1 MTNPKNKVIGIV
13 GGGQLG
19 RMTILEARKMD
30 IKVIVLTPEHPS
42 PASDI
47 ADEYIIGSLYDEK
60 KIKELA
66 EKCDILSYEIEHIN
80 VSVLEEIEKSG
91 KIVNP
96 SAKVLQVIQDKSKQK
111 ALLEKNNLPTSKWD
125 YVNETNLNEM
135 IKKYGFPVVQKSCTG
150 GYDGK
155 GVFVLKSE
163 ADIPNMIKGESFFE
177 EFVPF
182 EKEIATLVA
191 RNERGQI
198 KTYPMVDMAFDPSTN
213 MCDITVCPSQI
224 SKEIEEK
231 AKEIAKK
238 AVEALDGYGLFGV
251 EMFLTK
257 EGEILIN
264 EIAPRPHNS
273 GHYTIEGCYTSQ
285 YEQYLRAIMN
295 LPLGA
300 TDYIKPNVMINLF
313 GEIGYSGET
322 YVEGFDDALE
332 IEGVNVHLYGK
343 RETKPNRKMGHIT
356 VLDDN
361 IDLALEKAKKA
372 KSLIKIISKEG
383 K

>member
-1 MTNPKNKVIGIV
+1 MNNPKNKTIGIV

-47 ADEYIIGSLYDEK
+47 ADDYIIGNLYDEK
-60 KIKELA
+60 KIRELA
-66 EKCDILSYEIEHIN
+66 EKCDILTYEIEHIN
-80 VSVLEEIEKSG
+80 VAVLEEIEKSG

-96 SAKVLQVIQDKSKQK
+96 SAKVLKVIQDKAKQK
-111 ALLEKNNLPTSKWD
+111 ALLQKYNLPTSNWD
-125 YVNETNLNEM
+125 YVTEDNLQHM
-135 IKKYGFPVVQKSCTG
+135 LKKYGYPVVQKSCTG

-182 EKEIATLVA
+182 EKEIAIMVA
-191 RNERGQI
+191 RNARGQI
-198 KTYPMVDMAFDPSTN
+198 KTYPLVDMVFDETTN
-213 MCDITVCPSQI
+213 MCDITVCPA
-224 SKEIEEK
+224 KVTKKVEEK
-231 AKEIAKK
+231 AKEIAIK
-238 AVEALDGYGLFGV
+238 AIEAFDGNGIFGV

-257 EGEILIN
+257 NNEILIN
-264 EIAPRPHNS
+264 EVAPRPHNS
-273 GHYTIEGCYTSQ
+273 GHYTIEGSFTSQ

-300 TDYIKPNVMINLF
+300 TGYIKPNVMINLF
-313 GEIGYSGET
+313 GEAGYSGTTE
-322 YVEGFDDALE
+322 VEGFDSALE
-332 IEGVNVHLYGK
+332 IEGVNIHLYGK
-343 RETKPNRKMGHIT
+343 KETKPNRKMGHIT

-361 IDLALEKAKKA
+361 IDIALEKAKKA
-372 KSLIKIISKEG
+372 KHLIKIISKDV

>member
-1 MTNPKNKVIGIV
+1 MNNPKNKTIGIV

-47 ADEYIIGSLYDEK
+47 ADDYIIGNLYDEK
-60 KIKELA
+60 KIRELA
-66 EKCDILSYEIEHIN
+66 EKCDILTYEIEHIN
-80 VSVLEEIEKSG
+80 VAVLEEIEKSG

-96 SAKVLQVIQDKSKQK
+96 SAKVLKVIQDKAKQK
-111 ALLEKNNLPTSKWD
+111 ALLQKYNLPTSNWD
-125 YVNETNLNEM
+125 YVTEDNLQHM
-135 IKKYGFPVVQKSCTG
+135 LKKYGYPVVQKSCTG

-182 EKEIATLVA
+182 EKEIAIMVA
-191 RNERGQI
+191 RNARGQI
-198 KTYPMVDMAFDPSTN
+198 KTYPLVDMVFDETTN
-213 MCDITVCPSQI
+213 MCDITVCPAKVT
-224 SKEIEEK
+224 KEVEEK
-231 AKEIAKK
+231 AKEIAIK
-238 AVEALDGYGLFGV
+238 AIEAFDGNGIFGV

-257 EGEILIN
+257 NNEILIN
-264 EIAPRPHNS
+264 EVAPRPHNS
-273 GHYTIEGCYTSQ
+273 GHYTIEGSFTSQ

-300 TDYIKPNVMINLF
+300 TGYIKPNVMINLF
-313 GEIGYSGET
+313 GEAGYSGTTE
-322 YVEGFDDALE
+322 VEGFDSALE
-332 IEGVNVHLYGK
+332 IEGVNIHLYGK
-343 RETKPNRKMGHIT
+343 KETKPNRKMGHIT

-361 IDLALEKAKKA
+361 IDIALEKAKKA
-372 KSLIKIISKEG
+372 KHLIKIISKDV

>member
-1 MTNPKNKVIGIV
+1 MGNPKNKTIGIV

-19 RMTILEARKMD
+19 RMTSREARKMD
-30 IKVIVLTPEHPS
+30 IRVIVLTPEHPS

-47 ADEYIIGSLYDEK
+47 ADDYIIGSLYDED
-60 KIKELA
+60 KIRELA
-66 EKCDILSYEIEHIN
+66 SKCDILTYEIEHIN
-80 VSVLEEIEKSG
+80 VAVLEEIEKSG

-96 SAKVLQVIQDKSKQK
+96 SAKVLKVIQDKSKQK
-111 ALLEKNNLPTSKWD
+111 ALLQANNLPTSNWD
-125 YVNETNLNEM
+125 YINDDNLIDM
-135 IKKYGFPVVQKSCTG
+135 INKYGYPVVQKSCTG

-177 EFVPF
+177 EYVPF
-182 EKEIATLVA
+182 EKEIAIMVA
-191 RNERGQI
+191 RNARGQV
-198 KTYPMVDMAFDPSTN
+198 KTYPLVDMEFDPTTN
-213 MCDITVCPSQI
+213 MCDITVCPAKV
-224 SKEIEEK
+224 SKEVEEK
-231 AKEIAKK
+231 AKEIATK
-238 AVEALDGYGLFGV
+238 VIEALDGYGIFGV

-257 EGEILIN
+257 DGEILIN
-264 EIAPRPHNS
+264 EVAPRPHNS

-313 GEIGYSGET
+313 GEVGYSGET
-322 YVEGFDDALE
+322 LVEGFDEALE
-332 IEGVNVHLYGK
+332 IEGVNIHLYGK
-343 RETKPNRKMGHIT
+343 KETKPNRKMGHIT
-356 VLDDN
+356 VLDEN
-361 IDLALEKAKKA
+361 TDLALEKAKKA
-372 KSLIKIISKEG
+372 KNLIKIKTAEV